1 MEAEAVELSQYSP
14 EVTAEIVKELE
25 AAKREILSGRDVFS
39 GVIYDKDGTL
49 RCEEKETISDE
60 VILEQFDWFVE
71 GVRIYEK

>member
-1 MEAEAVELSQYSP
+1 MSKTSN
-14 EVTAEIVKELE
+14 
-25 AAKREILSGRDVFS
+25 GR
-39 GVIYDKDGTL
+39 TCL